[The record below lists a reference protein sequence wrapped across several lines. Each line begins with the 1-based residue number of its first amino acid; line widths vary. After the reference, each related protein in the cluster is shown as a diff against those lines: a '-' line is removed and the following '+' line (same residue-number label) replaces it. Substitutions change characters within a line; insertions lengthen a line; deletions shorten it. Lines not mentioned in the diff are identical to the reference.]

1 MVAALSGSGSQLFPY
16 PFWPKVVTMALQW
29 FRDTFPNVEW
39 TTLQS
44 CALRVLPGVG
54 AGLLCEATDFG
65 YLIHD
70 VDSWIGQHAA
80 LRPGAV
86 IIEIDDQMLQ
96 GLDEDMLEMA
106 FASRYVHGVRVLT
119 LDAVEIDYHLMFG

>member
-1 MVAALSGSGSQLFPY
+1 
-16 PFWPKVVTMALQW
+16 MALHWLWNRFYLWPNLQW
-29 FRDTFPNVEW
+29 R
-39 TTLQS
+39 TLQS
-44 CALRVLPGVG
+44 CALRVVDGD
-54 AGLLCEATDFG
+54 AGLLCEATEFG
-65 YLIHD
+65 YLIHH
-70 VDSWIGQHAA
+70 VDSSIGQHAA

-106 FASRYVHGVRVLT
+106 FASRFVNGVRVLT